1 MRLITVD
8 RFVGSNWYRR
18 PRKRPLVGPTGSPF
32 LDVLVMQTR
41 ACRWFRKNKTVNSI
55 KQVIFRD
62 EAIISMS
69 VAGEVTDA
77 SIMEVGR
84 SRPQFQYS
92 REDLML
98 IKNLPLSKR
107 RPTFLD
113 IAYNNSRGVWDPER
127 WHCDRKRSD
136 TPPKEERT
144 GRGDQISENHNKR
157 RNNGDPRD
165 RIRKEQDGIVLSP
178 QRRSF
183 NSGCF
188 VNVNQPPSRRPESPI
203 GKTEV
208 SHREPVRRIGS
219 GRILTRDIWDFRTE
233 NEKIE
238 SERTDYGFRSG
249 TTAGGSLRDRDN
261 RDSRDGKERDRD
273 RDMRERERDRDRDG
287 LRERDDRF
295 ERRSFGRDYGDR
307 GERERDRGD
316 RGGGERNDRSNHQVD
331 RDKDRGREKRFS
343 NDRRRTYSDTRDS
356 DEPEWFSSGPTSQHD
371 TIELRGFEDIPEE
384 KAINSSN
391 AKSKKQTPAQKKR
404 GKRNTTEKDDKPSE
418 NSAGPKGRSTPTV
431 MDQPVNAAIVPHSP
445 ISEQAEQSITQK
457 KEKNVNENTATEP
470 TSESRENSSANQN
483 QEDSHPDFNL
493 DEFLKSD
500 TFPGVSGLLTNG
512 VGSNSGTGSRFSQ
525 WFKRESPVQT
535 DSRRASIQDE
545 LLNNLLNDITEPNI
559 QIPSVTESNT
569 YFAPISPA
577 NTTNN
582 ANTTTNGVKLLEMLH
597 RGNKPNQNGQ
607 GDASNAAIPMMKN
620 CSIKDLE
627 VGGKVVHSLEELEA
641 RMRGGAPPPATST
654 DAPRVNKTEE
664 DLSAFKKLLAQ
675 VTGGQAVPAANGPIT
690 QKQPVTL
697 MQLLNSTQLK
707 TQPSSMPHQ
716 QPPVEPIHPT
726 TFNHVGPLGPTQHP
740 HQAQMQHENLMKVL
754 QIQQQQQQ
762 QQKQQQQQQRHS
774 DMLSMMMGNQRMLG
788 VSPVPTEMQMMIN
801 NVPSSQELLQRPE
814 AQAII
819 QGLQQGEITRQ
830 HLMQQLQNPAMQH
843 RHREVLVNILKI
855 YGGTTPRTISPH
867 PHPAAPI
874 PQDHILQQMLYQQ
887 QQQRI
892 PSPMN
897 NAYCPPPIIPSPN
910 LTASPSTLAVQ
921 HPVIPHR
928 VPSPREIVMHTQS
941 IMQSAL
947 IKKKLEEQRE
957 NFRKRQDQQQ
967 QQQQVQQQRTS
978 SPVNSPAKQTASPL
992 AFTPT
997 SVLRKMTAD
1006 KEPDG
1011 SSNEPPKL
1019 STQTQASQMQQQM
1032 QSTAVQLLSQGALS
1046 RHTPLRSQPVQST
1059 WSNPSLKQHPG
1070 RPIVKGGNNT
1080 NASGNQFQYNAGN
1093 PTEFQQQQHRTVPNV
1108 YGNPARSKHT
1118 MATPLPHH
1126 NVPQYNVTQNSIMNQ
1141 RSNPMNAQI
1150 NVKVQQVPTH
1160 LANMQQQQPPPPPPP
1175 HGTVNMQQQPP
1186 QRAVNTPMQLVMSQ
1200 NYNSNRTDG
1209 RAMRSQQLNMAVGR
1223 QPSPG
1228 LGFVGSNGGDLSPTS
1243 NQLARWFSPELLAQA
1258 RAGKLPELAQTNVLS
1273 LEELER
1279 LQHAS
1284 TIVHN

>member
-1 MRLITVD
+1 MRLIAVN

-32 LDVLVMQTR
+32 LDILVMQTR
-41 ACRWFRKNKTVNSI
+41 ACRWFRKNKSVNPL
-55 KQVIFRD
+55 KQVTFRD

-69 VAGEVTDA
+69 VAGEVTDT

-92 REDLML
+92 REELML
-98 IKNLPLSKR
+98 IKNLRLSKR
-107 RPTFLD
+107 RPAFLD
-113 IAYNNSRGVWDPER
+113 NAYNNSRGVWDPER
-127 WHCDRKRSD
+127 WHSDRKRSD

-144 GRGDQISENHNKR
+144 GRSDQITENHSKR
-157 RNNGDPRD
+157 RSNGDPRD

-188 VNVNQPPSRRPESPI
+188 VNVNQPPNRRPESPI

-219 GRILTRDIWDFRTE
+219 GRILTRDIWDFRSE

-238 SERTDYGFRSG
+238 SERADYGFRSG
-249 TTAGGSLRDRDN
+249 TAASGPLRDRDN
-261 RDSRDGKERDRD
+261 RDNRDGKERDRE
-273 RDMRERERDRDRDG
+273 RDIRERERDRDS
-287 LRERDDRF
+287 LRERDERF

-307 GERERDRGD
+307 GERDRDRGD
-316 RGGGERNDRSNHQVD
+316 RGSERNNHQTD
-331 RDKDRGREKRFS
+331 RDKDRGREKRFN
-343 NDRRRTYSDTRDS
+343 NDRRRTYSDNRDS
-356 DEPEWFSSGPTSQHD
+356 MDEPEWFSSGPTSQHD

-384 KAINSSN
+384 KAVSSSGNSKN
-391 AKSKKQTPAQKKR
+391 KKQTPAQKKR
-404 GKRNTTEKDDKPSE
+404 NKKNAAEKDDKPNE

-431 MDQPVNAAIVPHSP
+431 MDQPLNAIPAPHSP
-445 ISEQAEQSITQK
+445 ISEQTEQSSIK
-457 KEKNVNENTATEP
+457 SKENDISESTVTEP
-470 TSESRENSSANQN
+470 TTSESAENSSANQN

-500 TFPGVSGLLTNG
+500 TFSGVSGLLTNG

-525 WFKRESPVQT
+525 WFKRESPIQQA
-535 DSRRASIQDE
+535 DSRRTSIQDE

-582 ANTTTNGVKLLEMLH
+582 TNSATNGVKLLEMLH
-597 RGNKPNQNGQ
+597 RGNKPSQNGQ
-607 GDASNAAIPMMKN
+607 GDASNTAIPMKN

-627 VGGKVVHSLEELEA
+627 IGGKVVHSLEELEA

-654 DAPRVNKTEE
+654 DTPHVNKTEE

-675 VTGGQAVPAANGPIT
+675 MNGGQAVPAANGPIT

-697 MQLLNSTQLK
+697 MQLLNSQLK
-707 TQPSSMPHQ
+707 TQQQPSIPHQ
-716 QPPVEPIHPT
+716 QPPTEPIHTT
-726 TFNHVGPLGPTQHP
+726 TFNHVGPLGPAQHP

-762 QQKQQQQQQRHS
+762 QQQQKQRHS

-788 VSPVPTEMQMMIN
+788 VSPVPAEMQMMIN
-801 NVPSSQELLQRPE
+801 NIPSSQELLQRPE

-830 HLMQQLQNPAMQH
+830 HLIQQLQNPAMQH
-843 RHREVLVNILKI
+843 RHREVLVNILKM

-867 PHPAAPI
+867 PHPAP
-874 PQDHILQQMLYQQ
+874 PTHQDHMLQQMLYQQ

-897 NAYCPPPIIPSPN
+897 N
-910 LTASPSTLAVQ
+910 
-921 HPVIPHR
+921 VIPHR

-941 IMQSAL
+941 IMQNAL

-967 QQQQVQQQRTS
+967 QQQQVQQQQQLRAS
-978 SPVNSPAKQTASPL
+978 SPVINSPAKQTASPL

-1011 SSNEPPKL
+1011 SSNDPSKL
-1019 STQTQASQMQQQM
+1019 STQTQASQMQQM
-1032 QSTAVQLLSQGALS
+1032 QSAVQLLTQGALS
-1046 RHTPLRSQPVQST
+1046 RHTALRPQSVPST
-1059 WSNPSLKQHPG
+1059 WSNTSLKQHPG
-1070 RPIVKGGNNT
+1070 RPIVKGGNSGNT
-1080 NASGNQFQYNAGN
+1080 SSSNQFQYNTAN
-1093 PTEFQQQQHRTVPNV
+1093 VEFQQHQHRTVANV

-1118 MATPLPHH
+1118 MATSLPHH
-1126 NVPQYNVTQNSIMNQ
+1126 NVPQYNPVVQNSIMNP
-1141 RSNPMNAQI
+1141 RSNPI
-1150 NVKVQQVPTH
+1150 NTQMKAQQVPAH
-1160 LANMQQQQPPPPPPP
+1160 LANMQQSPHGTASMQQQQQQQQPPPPP
-1175 HGTVNMQQQPP
+1175 
-1186 QRAVNTPMQLVMSQ
+1186 QRTVNTPMQLVMNQ
-1200 NYNSNRTDG
+1200 NYSSNRTDG
-1209 RAMRSQQLNMAVGR
+1209 RAMRSQQLNMTVGR

-1258 RAGKLPELAQTNVLS
+1258 RAGKLPELGQTNVLS

>member
-1 MRLITVD
+1 MRLIAVD
-8 RFVGSNWYRR
+8 RFIGSNWYRR

-32 LDVLVMQTR
+32 LDILVMQTR
-41 ACRWFRKNKTVNSI
+41 ACRWFRKNKSVNPL
-55 KQVIFRD
+55 KRVTFRD

-92 REDLML
+92 REELML
-98 IKNLPLSKR
+98 IKNLRLSRR
-107 RPTFLD
+107 RPPFLD

-127 WHCDRKRSD
+127 WHSDRKRSD

-144 GRGDQISENHNKR
+144 GRGDQITENHSKR
-157 RNNGDPRD
+157 RSNGDPRD

-203 GKTEV
+203 GKAEV

-219 GRILTRDIWDFRTE
+219 GRILTRDIWDFRAE

-238 SERTDYGFRSG
+238 PERADYGFRSG
-249 TTAGGSLRDRDN
+249 TAAGGSLRDRDN
-261 RDSRDGKERDRD
+261 RDNRDGKERDRD
-273 RDMRERERDRDRDG
+273 RDMRERERDGRDG
-287 LRERDDRF
+287 LRERDERF

-316 RGGGERNDRSNHQVD
+316 RGGVERNERNNHQTD
-331 RDKDRGREKRFS
+331 RDKDRGREKRFG
-343 NDRRRTYSDTRDS
+343 NDRRRTYSDTRDT

-384 KAINSSN
+384 KAVSSSNSN
-391 AKSKKQTPAQKKR
+391 AKSKKQNPAQKKR
-404 GKRNTTEKDDKPSE
+404 GKKNAVEKDDKSSE

-431 MDQPVNAAIVPHSP
+431 MDQPMNAVPAPHSP
-445 ISEQAEQSITQK
+445 ISEQTEQSIIQN
-457 KEKNVNENTATEP
+457 KEKNDANESTEP
-470 TSESRENSSANQN
+470 TTTSESGENSGANQN

-525 WFKRESPVQT
+525 WFKRESPVQQV

-559 QIPSVTESNT
+559 QIPSVTESNA

-607 GDASNAAIPMMKN
+607 GDASNTAIPMMKN

-697 MQLLNSTQLK
+697 MQLLTSQLK
-707 TQPSSMPHQ
+707 TQPSPMPHQ
-716 QPPVEPIHPT
+716 QPPAEPIHTT

-762 QQKQQQQQQRHS
+762 QQQQQHKQRHS

-788 VSPVPTEMQMMIN
+788 VSPVPAEMQMMIN
-801 NVPSSQELLQRPE
+801 NIPSSQELLQRPE

-830 HLMQQLQNPAMQH
+830 HLIQQLQNPAMQH
-843 RHREVLVNILKI
+843 RHREVLVNILKM

-867 PHPAAPI
+867 PHPAAPT

-897 NAYCPPPIIPSPN
+897 NAYCPPPLISPN
-910 LTASPSTLAVQ
+910 LAASPSTLTVQ
-921 HPVIPHR
+921 HPVMPHR

-967 QQQQVQQQRTS
+967 QQQQQQVQQQRAS

-1011 SSNEPPKL
+1011 SSNEPPKM
-1019 STQTQASQMQQQM
+1019 STQSQASQMQQM
-1032 QSTAVQLLSQGALS
+1032 QSAVQLLAQGALS
-1046 RHTPLRSQPVQST
+1046 RHSALRSQPAQST

-1070 RPIVKGGNNT
+1070 RPIVKGGNNSNT
-1080 NASGNQFQYNAGN
+1080 NSNQFQYNAGN
-1093 PTEFQQQQHRTVPNV
+1093 AEFQQQHRTAAPNI

-1118 MATPLPHH
+1118 MATSLPHV
-1126 NVPQYNVTQNSIMNQ
+1126 NVPPYSVAQNSIMNQ
-1141 RSNPMNAQI
+1141 RSNPMNTQM
-1150 NVKVQQVPTH
+1150 KTQQVPTH
-1160 LANMQQQQPPPPPPP
+1160 LANMQQPP
-1175 HGTVNMQQQPP
+1175 HGTVNMQPPQQPPP
-1186 QRAVNTPMQLVMSQ
+1186 QRAVNTPMQLLMSQ
-1200 NYNSNRTDG
+1200 NYNSNRADG

-1223 QPSPG
+1223 QSSPG

-1279 LQHAS
+1279 NQHAS

>member
-1 MRLITVD
+1 MRLIAVN

-32 LDVLVMQTR
+32 LDILVMQTR
-41 ACRWFRKNKTVNSI
+41 ACRWFRKNKSVNPL
-55 KQVIFRD
+55 KQVTFRD

-69 VAGEVTDA
+69 VAGEVTDT

-92 REDLML
+92 REELML
-98 IKNLPLSKR
+98 IKNLRLSKR
-107 RPTFLD
+107 RPAFLD
-113 IAYNNSRGVWDPER
+113 NAYNNSRGVWDPER
-127 WHCDRKRSD
+127 WHSDRKRSD

-144 GRGDQISENHNKR
+144 GRSDQITENHSKR
-157 RNNGDPRD
+157 RSNGDPRD

-188 VNVNQPPSRRPESPI
+188 VNVNQPPNRRPESPI

-219 GRILTRDIWDFRTE
+219 GRILTRDIWDFRSE

-238 SERTDYGFRSG
+238 SERADYGFRSG
-249 TTAGGSLRDRDN
+249 TAASGPLRDRDN
-261 RDSRDGKERDRD
+261 RDNRDGKERDRE
-273 RDMRERERDRDRDG
+273 RDIRERERDRDS
-287 LRERDDRF
+287 LRERDERF

-307 GERERDRGD
+307 GERDRDRGD
-316 RGGGERNDRSNHQVD
+316 RGSERNNHQTD
-331 RDKDRGREKRFS
+331 RDKDRGREKRFN
-343 NDRRRTYSDTRDS
+343 NDRRRTYSDNRDS
-356 DEPEWFSSGPTSQHD
+356 MDEPEWFSSGPTSQHD

-384 KAINSSN
+384 KAVSSSGNSKN
-391 AKSKKQTPAQKKR
+391 KKQTPAQKKR
-404 GKRNTTEKDDKPSE
+404 NKKNAAEKDDKPNE

-431 MDQPVNAAIVPHSP
+431 MDQPLNAIPAPHSP
-445 ISEQAEQSITQK
+445 ISEQTEQSSIK
-457 KEKNVNENTATEP
+457 SKENDISESTVTEP
-470 TSESRENSSANQN
+470 TTSESAENSSANQN

-500 TFPGVSGLLTNG
+500 TFSGVSGLLTNG

-525 WFKRESPVQT
+525 WFKRESPIQQA
-535 DSRRASIQDE
+535 DSRRTSIQDE

-582 ANTTTNGVKLLEMLH
+582 TNSATNGVKLLEMLH
-597 RGNKPNQNGQ
+597 RGNKPSQNGQ
-607 GDASNAAIPMMKN
+607 GDASNTAIPMKN

-627 VGGKVVHSLEELEA
+627 IGGKVVHSLEELEA

-654 DAPRVNKTEE
+654 DTPHVNKTEE

-675 VTGGQAVPAANGPIT
+675 MNGGQAVPAANGPIT

-697 MQLLNSTQLK
+697 MQLLNSQLK
-707 TQPSSMPHQ
+707 TQQQPSIPHQ
-716 QPPVEPIHPT
+716 QPPTEPIHTT
-726 TFNHVGPLGPTQHP
+726 TFNHVGPLGPAQHP

-762 QQKQQQQQQRHS
+762 QQQKQRHS

-788 VSPVPTEMQMMIN
+788 VSPVPAEMQMMIN
-801 NVPSSQELLQRPE
+801 NIPSSQELLQRPE

-830 HLMQQLQNPAMQH
+830 HLIQQLQNPAMQH
-843 RHREVLVNILKI
+843 RHREVLVNILKM

-867 PHPAAPI
+867 PHPAP
-874 PQDHILQQMLYQQ
+874 PTHQDHMLQQMLYQQ

-897 NAYCPPPIIPSPN
+897 N
-910 LTASPSTLAVQ
+910 
-921 HPVIPHR
+921 VIPHR

-941 IMQSAL
+941 IMQNAL

-967 QQQQVQQQRTS
+967 QQQQVQQQQQLRAS
-978 SPVNSPAKQTASPL
+978 SPVINSPAKQTASPL

-1011 SSNEPPKL
+1011 SSNDPSKL
-1019 STQTQASQMQQQM
+1019 STQTQASQMQQM
-1032 QSTAVQLLSQGALS
+1032 QSAVQLLTQGALS
-1046 RHTPLRSQPVQST
+1046 RHTALRPQSVPST
-1059 WSNPSLKQHPG
+1059 WSNTSLKQHPG
-1070 RPIVKGGNNT
+1070 RPIVKGGNSGNT
-1080 NASGNQFQYNAGN
+1080 SSSNQFQYNTAN
-1093 PTEFQQQQHRTVPNV
+1093 VEFQQHQHRTVANV

-1118 MATPLPHH
+1118 MATSLPHH
-1126 NVPQYNVTQNSIMNQ
+1126 NVPQYNPVVQNSIMNP
-1141 RSNPMNAQI
+1141 RSNPI
-1150 NVKVQQVPTH
+1150 NTQMKAQQVPAH
-1160 LANMQQQQPPPPPPP
+1160 LANMQQSPHGTASMQQQQQQQQPPPPP
-1175 HGTVNMQQQPP
+1175 
-1186 QRAVNTPMQLVMSQ
+1186 QRTVNTPMQLVMNQ
-1200 NYNSNRTDG
+1200 NYSSNRTDG
-1209 RAMRSQQLNMAVGR
+1209 RAMRSQQLNMTVGR

-1258 RAGKLPELAQTNVLS
+1258 RAGKLPELGQTNVLS

>member
-1 MRLITVD
+1 MSVESVTSD
-8 RFVGSNWYRR
+8 KQ
-18 PRKRPLVGPTGSPF
+18 PPTTTTPTTTTAMTTTTTAAAAVTSSSSATATAKKEEG
-32 LDVLVMQTR
+32 
-41 ACRWFRKNKTVNSI
+41 
-55 KQVIFRD
+55 D

-92 REDLML
+92 RDELMV
-98 IKNLPLSKR
+98 IKDMRLSKR
-107 RPTFLD
+107 RPAVLD
-113 IAYNNSRGVWDPER
+113 NAYNNSRGVWDPER
-127 WHCDRKRSD
+127 WHSDRKRSD

-144 GRGDQISENHNKR
+144 GRSDQITENHSKR
-157 RNNGDPRD
+157 RSNGDPRD

-183 NSGCF
+183 NSGCY
-188 VNVNQPPSRRPESPI
+188 VNVNQPPNRRPESPI

-219 GRILTRDIWDFRTE
+219 GRILARDIWDFRSE

-238 SERTDYGFRSG
+238 SERADYGFRSG
-249 TTAGGSLRDRDN
+249 TAAGGPLRDRDN
-261 RDSRDGKERDRD
+261 RDNRDGKERDRE
-273 RDMRERERDRDRDG
+273 RDMRERERDRDS
-287 LRERDDRF
+287 LRERDERF

-316 RGGGERNDRSNHQVD
+316 RGGSERNNERNSHQTD

-343 NDRRRTYSDTRDS
+343 NDRRRTYSDNRDS
-356 DEPEWFSSGPTSQHD
+356 MDEPEWFSSGPTSQHD

-384 KAINSSN
+384 KAVSNSGSSKN
-391 AKSKKQTPAQKKR
+391 KKQTPAQKKR
-404 GKRNTTEKDDKPSE
+404 NKKNAVEKDDKPNE

-431 MDQPVNAAIVPHSP
+431 MDQPLNAVPAPHSP
-445 ISEQAEQSITQK
+445 ISEQTEQSSSIQS
-457 KEKNVNENTATEP
+457 KENDISESTVTDPT
-470 TSESRENSSANQN
+470 TSESTENSSANQN

-493 DEFLKSD
+493 DDFLKAE

-512 VGSNSGTGSRFSQ
+512 VGTNSGTGSRFSQ
-525 WFKRESPVQT
+525 WFKRESPIQQA

-545 LLNNLLNDITEPNI
+545 LLNNLLNDINEPNI
-559 QIPSVTESNT
+559 QIPSVTESNA

-582 ANTTTNGVKLLEMLH
+582 ANSATNGVKLLEMLH
-597 RGNKPNQNGQ
+597 RGNKPSQNGQ
-607 GDASNAAIPMMKN
+607 GDASNTAISMKN

-627 VGGKVVHSLEELEA
+627 IGGKVHSLEELEA

-654 DAPRVNKTEE
+654 DTPHVNKTEE

-675 VTGGQAVPAANGPIT
+675 MNGGQAVPAANGPIT

-697 MQLLNSTQLK
+697 MQLLNSQLK
-707 TQPSSMPHQ
+707 TQQQPSIPHQ
-716 QPPVEPIHPT
+716 QPSTEPIHTT
-726 TFNHVGPLGPTQHP
+726 TFNHVGPLGPAQHP

-762 QQKQQQQQQRHS
+762 QQQQQKQRHS

-788 VSPVPTEMQMMIN
+788 VSPVPAEMQMMIN
-801 NVPSSQELLQRPE
+801 NIPSSQELLQRPE

-843 RHREVLVNILKI
+843 RHREMLVNILKM

-867 PHPAAPI
+867 PHPAP
-874 PQDHILQQMLYQQ
+874 PTHQDHMLQQMLYQQ

-892 PSPMN
+892 PSPMS
-897 NAYCPPPIIPSPN
+897 NAYCPPPIISSN
-910 LTASPSTLAVQ
+910 LPASPSTLTVQ

-967 QQQQVQQQRTS
+967 QQQQVQQQQQLRAS
-978 SPVNSPAKQTASPL
+978 SPVINSPAKQTASPL

-1011 SSNEPPKL
+1011 NGSDPSKL
-1019 STQTQASQMQQQM
+1019 STQTQASQMQQM
-1032 QSTAVQLLSQGALS
+1032 QSAVQLLTQGALS
-1046 RHTPLRSQPVQST
+1046 RHTALRPQSVPST
-1059 WSNPSLKQHPG
+1059 WSNSSQLKQHPG
-1070 RPIVKGGNNT
+1070 RPIVKGGNNGNT
-1080 NASGNQFQYNAGN
+1080 SSNQFQYNTAN
-1093 PTEFQQQQHRTVPNV
+1093 VEFQQHQHRTVANV

-1118 MATPLPHH
+1118 MTTSLPHH
-1126 NVPQYNVTQNSIMNQ
+1126 NVPQYNPVVQNSIINP
-1141 RSNPMNAQI
+1141 RSNPI
-1150 NVKVQQVPTH
+1150 NTQMKAQQVPAH
-1160 LANMQQQQPPPPPPP
+1160 LASMQQSPHGTASIQQQQPP
-1175 HGTVNMQQQPP
+1175 QQ
-1186 QRAVNTPMQLVMSQ
+1186 RTVNTPMQLVMNQ

-1209 RAMRSQQLNMAVGR
+1209 RAMRSQQLNMTVGR

-1258 RAGKLPELAQTNVLS
+1258 RAGKLPELGQTNVLS

>member
-1 MRLITVD
+1 MSVESVTSDKQQPPPPLPPTVTIT
-8 RFVGSNWYRR
+8 
-18 PRKRPLVGPTGSPF
+18 PTITTTTATTASTATTPPITTTTTTTTAVTAAATAATKKEEG
-32 LDVLVMQTR
+32 
-41 ACRWFRKNKTVNSI
+41 
-55 KQVIFRD
+55 D

-77 SIMEVGR
+77 SIVEVGR

-98 IKNLPLSKR
+98 IKNLRLSRR

-127 WHCDRKRSD
+127 WHSDRKRSD

-144 GRGDQISENHNKR
+144 GRGDQITENHSKR

-188 VNVNQPPSRRPESPI
+188 VNVNQPPNRRPESPI
-203 GKTEV
+203 GKPEV

-219 GRILTRDIWDFRTE
+219 GRILTRDIWDFRAE
-233 NEKIE
+233 NEKID
-238 SERTDYGFRSG
+238 SDRADYGFRSS
-249 TTAGGSLRDRDN
+249 TAAGGSLRDRDN
-261 RDSRDGKERDRD
+261 RDNRDGKERDRD
-273 RDMRERERDRDRDG
+273 RDMRERERDRDN
-287 LRERDDRF
+287 LRERDERF

-316 RGGGERNDRSNHQVD
+316 RGVERNERNNHQME

-343 NDRRRTYSDTRDS
+343 NDRRRTYSDNRDS

-384 KAINSSN
+384 KVVSSGN
-391 AKSKKQTPAQKKR
+391 TKSKKQTAAQKKR
-404 GKRNTTEKDDKPSE
+404 GKRNATEKEDKSNE
-418 NSAGPKGRSTPTV
+418 NSAGPKGRSTPNV
-431 MDQPVNAAIVPHSP
+431 MDQPINAVPAPHSP
-445 ISEQAEQSITQK
+445 ITEQTEQSIIQN
-457 KEKNVNENTATEP
+457 KENDVSESTEP
-470 TSESRENSSANQN
+470 TSESGENSGANQN
-483 QEDSHPDFNL
+483 QEGSHPDFNL

-525 WFKRESPVQT
+525 WFKRESPVQQV
-535 DSRRASIQDE
+535 DSRRTSIQDE

-607 GDASNAAIPMMKN
+607 GDASNTIPMMKN

-654 DAPRVNKTEE
+654 DALRVNKTE

-690 QKQPVTL
+690 HKQPVTL
-697 MQLLNSTQLK
+697 MQLLNSQLK
-707 TQPSSMPHQ
+707 TQQSSMPHQ
-716 QPPVEPIHPT
+716 QPPAESIHTT

-740 HQAQMQHENLMKVL
+740 HQVQMQHENLMKVL
-754 QIQQQQQQ
+754 QIQQQQQQQQQQHHQQQQQQ

-788 VSPVPTEMQMMIN
+788 VSPVPAEMQMMIN

-830 HLMQQLQNPAMQH
+830 HLIQQLNNPAMQH
-843 RHREVLVNILKI
+843 RHREVLANILKM

-867 PHPAAPI
+867 PHSAAPI
-874 PQDHILQQMLYQQ
+874 PQEHILQQMLYQQ

-897 NAYCPPPIIPSPN
+897 NAYCPPPIISPN
-910 LTASPSTLAVQ
+910 LTTNPSTLTVQ
-921 HPVIPHR
+921 HPAVIPHR

-957 NFRKRQDQQQ
+957 NFRKRQDQQQQQ

-1019 STQTQASQMQQQM
+1019 STQTQASQMQQM
-1032 QSTAVQLLSQGALS
+1032 QSAAVQLLAQGALS
-1046 RHTPLRSQPVQST
+1046 RHTALRSQPIQST

-1070 RPIVKGGNNT
+1070 RPIVKGNNSNT
-1080 NASGNQFQYNAGN
+1080 NSNQFQYNTGN
-1093 PTEFQQQQHRTVPNV
+1093 AEFQQQHRTVPNV

-1118 MATPLPHH
+1118 MATSLPHH
-1126 NVPQYNVTQNSIMNQ
+1126 NAPQYNIAQNSIMNQ
-1141 RSNPMNAQI
+1141 RSNPMNTQM
-1150 NVKVQQVPTH
+1150 KTQQVPTH
-1160 LANMQQQQPPPPPPP
+1160 LANMQQPPP
-1175 HGTVNMQQQPP
+1175 HGTVNMQQPS
-1186 QRAVNTPMQLVMSQ
+1186 QRTINTPMQLVMSQ

-1209 RAMRSQQLNMAVGR
+1209 QTMRSQQLNMAVGR

>member
-1 MRLITVD
+1 MSVESVTSDKQQPPPPPTATTTTTTTTTTATTASTTTTTTTTVTAAATAATKKEQ
-8 RFVGSNWYRR
+8 G
-18 PRKRPLVGPTGSPF
+18 
-32 LDVLVMQTR
+32 
-41 ACRWFRKNKTVNSI
+41 
-55 KQVIFRD
+55 D

-77 SIMEVGR
+77 SIVEVGR

-98 IKNLPLSKR
+98 IKNLRLSRR

-127 WHCDRKRSD
+127 WHSDRKRSD

-144 GRGDQISENHNKR
+144 GRGDQITENHSKR

-188 VNVNQPPSRRPESPI
+188 VNVNQPPNRRPESPI
-203 GKTEV
+203 GKAEV

-219 GRILTRDIWDFRTE
+219 GRILTRDIWDFRAE
-233 NEKIE
+233 NEKID
-238 SERTDYGFRSG
+238 SERADYGFRSG
-249 TTAGGSLRDRDN
+249 TAAGGSLRDRDN
-261 RDSRDGKERDRD
+261 RDNRDGKERDRD
-273 RDMRERERDRDRDG
+273 RDMRERERDRDN
-287 LRERDDRF
+287 LRERDERF

-307 GERERDRGD
+307 SERERDRGD
-316 RGGGERNDRSNHQVD
+316 RGVDRNERNNHQME
-331 RDKDRGREKRFS
+331 RDKDRGREKRYS
-343 NDRRRTYSDTRDS
+343 NDRRRTYSDNRDL

-384 KAINSSN
+384 KVVSSSN
-391 AKSKKQTPAQKKR
+391 TKSKKQTAAQKKR
-404 GKRNTTEKDDKPSE
+404 GKRNATEKEDKSNE
-418 NSAGPKGRSTPTV
+418 NSVGPKGRSTPTV
-431 MDQPVNAAIVPHSP
+431 MDQPINAVPAPHSP
-445 ISEQAEQSITQK
+445 ISKQTEQSITQN
-457 KEKNVNENTATEP
+457 KENDISESTEP
-470 TSESRENSSANQN
+470 TSESGENSAANQN

-525 WFKRESPVQT
+525 WFKRESPVQQA

-559 QIPSVTESNT
+559 QIPLVTESNT

-607 GDASNAAIPMMKN
+607 GDASNTAIPMMKN

-654 DAPRVNKTEE
+654 DTPRVNKTE

-697 MQLLNSTQLK
+697 MQLLNSQLK
-707 TQPSSMPHQ
+707 TQQSSMPHQ
-716 QPPVEPIHPT
+716 QPPAEPIHTT

-740 HQAQMQHENLMKVL
+740 HQVQMQHENLMKVL

-762 QQKQQQQQQRHS
+762 QQQ
-774 DMLSMMMGNQRMLG
+774 
-788 VSPVPTEMQMMIN
+788 I
-801 NVPSSQELLQRPE
+801 
-814 AQAII
+814 
-819 QGLQQGEITRQ
+819 
-830 HLMQQLQNPAMQH
+830 
-843 RHREVLVNILKI
+843 
-855 YGGTTPRTISPH
+855 
-867 PHPAAPI
+867 
-874 PQDHILQQMLYQQ
+874 
-887 QQQRI
+887 
-892 PSPMN
+892 
-897 NAYCPPPIIPSPN
+897 
-910 LTASPSTLAVQ
+910 
-921 HPVIPHR
+921 
-928 VPSPREIVMHTQS
+928 
-941 IMQSAL
+941 
-947 IKKKLEEQRE
+947 
-957 NFRKRQDQQQ
+957 
-967 QQQQVQQQRTS
+967 QQQRTS

-1019 STQTQASQMQQQM
+1019 STQTQASQMQQM
-1032 QSTAVQLLSQGALS
+1032 QSAAAQLLAQGALS
-1046 RHTPLRSQPVQST
+1046 RHTALRSQPVQST

-1070 RPIVKGGNNT
+1070 RPIVKGNNSNT
-1080 NASGNQFQYNAGN
+1080 SSNQFQYNTGSA
-1093 PTEFQQQQHRTVPNV
+1093 EFQQQHRTVPNV

-1118 MATPLPHH
+1118 MATSLPHH
-1126 NVPQYNVTQNSIMNQ
+1126 NVPQYNIAQNSIMNQ
-1141 RSNPMNAQI
+1141 RSTPMNTQM
-1150 NVKVQQVPTH
+1150 KTQQVPTH
-1160 LANMQQQQPPPPPPP
+1160 LANMQQPPPP

-1186 QRAVNTPMQLVMSQ
+1186 QRGVNTSMQLVMSQ

-1209 RAMRSQQLNMAVGR
+1209 QTMRSQQLNMAVGR

>member
-1 MRLITVD
+1 MRLIAVN

-32 LDVLVMQTR
+32 LDILVMQTR
-41 ACRWFRKNKTVNSI
+41 ACHWFRKNKSVNPL
-55 KQVIFRD
+55 KRVTFRD

-69 VAGEVTDA
+69 VAGEVTDT

-92 REDLML
+92 REELML
-98 IKNLPLSKR
+98 IKNLRLSKR
-107 RPTFLD
+107 RPAFLD
-113 IAYNNSRGVWDPER
+113 NAYNNSRGVWDPER
-127 WHCDRKRSD
+127 WHSDRKRSD

-144 GRGDQISENHNKR
+144 GRSDQITENHSKR
-157 RNNGDPRD
+157 RSNGDPRD

-188 VNVNQPPSRRPESPI
+188 VNVNQPPNRRPESPI

-219 GRILTRDIWDFRTE
+219 GRILARDIWDFRSE

-238 SERTDYGFRSG
+238 SERADYGFRSG
-249 TTAGGSLRDRDN
+249 TAASGPLRDRDN
-261 RDSRDGKERDRD
+261 RDKRDGNERDRD
-273 RDMRERERDRDRDG
+273 RDIRERDRDRDN
-287 LRERDDRF
+287 LRERDERF

-316 RGGGERNDRSNHQVD
+316 RGGSERNNHQTD
-331 RDKDRGREKRFS
+331 RDKDRGREKRYN
-343 NDRRRTYSDTRDS
+343 NDRRRTYSDNRDS
-356 DEPEWFSSGPTSQHD
+356 MDEPEWFSSGPTSQHD

-384 KAINSSN
+384 KAVSSSGNSKN
-391 AKSKKQTPAQKKR
+391 KKQTPAQKKR
-404 GKRNTTEKDDKPSE
+404 NKKNAMEKDDKSSE

-431 MDQPVNAAIVPHSP
+431 MDQPLNVVPAPHSP
-445 ISEQAEQSITQK
+445 ISEQTEQSSITQS
-457 KEKNVNENTATEP
+457 KENDISESTVTEP
-470 TSESRENSSANQN
+470 TTSESAENSNANQN

-500 TFPGVSGLLTNG
+500 TFAGVSGLLTNG
-512 VGSNSGTGSRFSQ
+512 VGSSSGTGSRFSQ
-525 WFKRESPVQT
+525 WFKRESPIQQA

-582 ANTTTNGVKLLEMLH
+582 TNSATNGVKLLEMLH
-597 RGNKPNQNGQ
+597 RGNKPSQNGQ
-607 GDASNAAIPMMKN
+607 GDASNTTIPMLKN

-627 VGGKVVHSLEELEA
+627 IGGKVVHSLEELEA
-641 RMRGGAPPPATST
+641 RMRGGAPPPVTST
-654 DAPRVNKTEE
+654 DTPHVNKTEE

-675 VTGGQAVPAANGPIT
+675 MNGGQAVPAANGPIT
-690 QKQPVTL
+690 QKRPVTL
-697 MQLLNSTQLK
+697 MQLLNSQLK
-707 TQPSSMPHQ
+707 TQQQPSIPHQ
-716 QPPVEPIHPT
+716 QPPTEPIHAT

-762 QQKQQQQQQRHS
+762 QKQRHS

-788 VSPVPTEMQMMIN
+788 VSPVPSEMQMMIN
-801 NVPSSQELLQRPE
+801 NIPSSQELLQRPE

-830 HLMQQLQNPAMQH
+830 HLIQQLQNPAMQH
-843 RHREVLVNILKI
+843 RHREVLVNILKM

-867 PHPAAPI
+867 PHPTPAT
-874 PQDHILQQMLYQQ
+874 PQDHMLQQMLFQQ

-897 NAYCPPPIIPSPN
+897 N
-910 LTASPSTLAVQ
+910 
-921 HPVIPHR
+921 VIPHR
-928 VPSPREIVMHTQS
+928 VPSPREIVMHTQT
-941 IMQSAL
+941 IMQNAL

-967 QQQQVQQQRTS
+967 QQQQQQQQVQQQQLRAS
-978 SPVNSPAKQTASPL
+978 SPVINSPAKQTASPL

-1011 SSNEPPKL
+1011 SSNDPSKL
-1019 STQTQASQMQQQM
+1019 STQTQASQMQQM
-1032 QSTAVQLLSQGALS
+1032 QSAVQLLTHGTLS
-1046 RHTPLRSQPVQST
+1046 RHTALRPQSVPST
-1059 WSNPSLKQHPG
+1059 WSNTSLKQHPG
-1070 RPIVKGGNNT
+1070 RPIVKGGNSGNT
-1080 NASGNQFQYNAGN
+1080 SSNQFQYNTGN
-1093 PTEFQQQQHRTVPNV
+1093 VEFQQHQHRTVANV

-1118 MATPLPHH
+1118 MATSLPHH
-1126 NVPQYNVTQNSIMNQ
+1126 NVPQYNPVVQNSIMNP
-1141 RSNPMNAQI
+1141 RTNPI
-1150 NVKVQQVPTH
+1150 NTQMKAQQVPAH
-1160 LANMQQQQPPPPPPP
+1160 LANMQQSPHGTANMQQQQPP
-1175 HGTVNMQQQPP
+1175 
-1186 QRAVNTPMQLVMSQ
+1186 QRTVNTPMQLVMNQ

-1209 RAMRSQQLNMAVGR
+1209 RAMRSQQLNMTVGR

-1258 RAGKLPELAQTNVLS
+1258 RAGKLPELVQTNVLS

-1284 TIVHN
+1284 TSLVHN

>member
-1 MRLITVD
+1 MSVESVTSD
-8 RFVGSNWYRR
+8 KQ
-18 PRKRPLVGPTGSPF
+18 PPPPTTATAATTAMTTTTTTTTTATTKKKKEEG
-32 LDVLVMQTR
+32 
-41 ACRWFRKNKTVNSI
+41 
-55 KQVIFRD
+55 D

-69 VAGEVTDA
+69 VAGEVTDT

-92 REDLML
+92 REELML
-98 IKNLPLSKR
+98 IKNLRLSKR
-107 RPTFLD
+107 RPAFLD
-113 IAYNNSRGVWDPER
+113 NAYNNSRGVWDPER
-127 WHCDRKRSD
+127 WHSDRKRSD

-144 GRGDQISENHNKR
+144 GRSDQITENHSKR
-157 RNNGDPRD
+157 RSNGDPRD

-188 VNVNQPPSRRPESPI
+188 VNVNQPPNRRPESPI

-219 GRILTRDIWDFRTE
+219 GRILTRDIWDFRSE

-238 SERTDYGFRSG
+238 SERADYGFRSG
-249 TTAGGSLRDRDN
+249 TAASGPLRDRDN
-261 RDSRDGKERDRD
+261 RDNRDGKERDRE
-273 RDMRERERDRDRDG
+273 RDIRERERDRDS
-287 LRERDDRF
+287 LRERDERF

-307 GERERDRGD
+307 GERDRDRGD
-316 RGGGERNDRSNHQVD
+316 RGSERNNHQTD
-331 RDKDRGREKRFS
+331 RDKDRGREKRFN
-343 NDRRRTYSDTRDS
+343 NDRRRTYSDNRDS
-356 DEPEWFSSGPTSQHD
+356 MDEPEWFSSGPTSQHD

-384 KAINSSN
+384 KAVSSSGNSKN
-391 AKSKKQTPAQKKR
+391 KKQTPAQKKR
-404 GKRNTTEKDDKPSE
+404 NKKNAAEKDDKPNE

-431 MDQPVNAAIVPHSP
+431 MDQPLNAIPAPHSP
-445 ISEQAEQSITQK
+445 ISEQTEQSSIK
-457 KEKNVNENTATEP
+457 SKENDISESTVTEP
-470 TSESRENSSANQN
+470 TTSESAENSSANQN

-500 TFPGVSGLLTNG
+500 TFSGVSGLLTNG

-525 WFKRESPVQT
+525 WFKRESPIQQA
-535 DSRRASIQDE
+535 DSRRTSIQDE

-582 ANTTTNGVKLLEMLH
+582 TNSATNGVKLLEMLH
-597 RGNKPNQNGQ
+597 RGNKPSQNGQ
-607 GDASNAAIPMMKN
+607 GDASNTAIPMKN

-627 VGGKVVHSLEELEA
+627 IGGKVVHSLEELEA

-654 DAPRVNKTEE
+654 DTPHVNKTEE

-675 VTGGQAVPAANGPIT
+675 MNGGQAVPAANGPIT

-697 MQLLNSTQLK
+697 MQLLNSQLK
-707 TQPSSMPHQ
+707 TQQQPSIPHQ
-716 QPPVEPIHPT
+716 QPPTEPIHTT
-726 TFNHVGPLGPTQHP
+726 TFNHVGPLGPAQHP

-762 QQKQQQQQQRHS
+762 QQQQKQRHS

-788 VSPVPTEMQMMIN
+788 VSPVPAEMQMMIN
-801 NVPSSQELLQRPE
+801 NIPSSQELLQRPE

-830 HLMQQLQNPAMQH
+830 HLIQQLQNPAMQH
-843 RHREVLVNILKI
+843 RHREVLVNILKM

-867 PHPAAPI
+867 PHPAP
-874 PQDHILQQMLYQQ
+874 PTHQDHMLQQMLYQQ

-897 NAYCPPPIIPSPN
+897 N
-910 LTASPSTLAVQ
+910 
-921 HPVIPHR
+921 VIPHR

-941 IMQSAL
+941 IMQNAL

-967 QQQQVQQQRTS
+967 QQQQVQQQQQLRAS
-978 SPVNSPAKQTASPL
+978 SPVINSPAKQTASPL

-1011 SSNEPPKL
+1011 SSNDPSKL
-1019 STQTQASQMQQQM
+1019 STQTQASQMQQM
-1032 QSTAVQLLSQGALS
+1032 QSAVQLLTQGALS
-1046 RHTPLRSQPVQST
+1046 RHTALRPQSVPST
-1059 WSNPSLKQHPG
+1059 WSNTSLKQHPG
-1070 RPIVKGGNNT
+1070 RPIVKGGNSGNT
-1080 NASGNQFQYNAGN
+1080 SSSNQFQYNTAN
-1093 PTEFQQQQHRTVPNV
+1093 VEFQQHQHRTVANV

-1118 MATPLPHH
+1118 MATSLPHH
-1126 NVPQYNVTQNSIMNQ
+1126 NVPQYNPVVQNSIMNP
-1141 RSNPMNAQI
+1141 RSNPI
-1150 NVKVQQVPTH
+1150 NTQMKAQQVPAH
-1160 LANMQQQQPPPPPPP
+1160 LANMQQSPHGTASMQQQQQQQQPPPPP
-1175 HGTVNMQQQPP
+1175 
-1186 QRAVNTPMQLVMSQ
+1186 QRTVNTPMQLVMNQ
-1200 NYNSNRTDG
+1200 NYSSNRTDG
-1209 RAMRSQQLNMAVGR
+1209 RAMRSQQLNMTVGR

-1258 RAGKLPELAQTNVLS
+1258 RAGKLPELGQTNVLS

>member
-1 MRLITVD
+1 MSVESVTSD
-8 RFVGSNWYRR
+8 KQ
-18 PRKRPLVGPTGSPF
+18 PPPPTTTAAAAATTAMTTTTATATTKKEEG
-32 LDVLVMQTR
+32 D
-41 ACRWFRKNKTVNSI
+41 
-55 KQVIFRD
+55 D
-62 EAIISMS
+62 AIISMS
-69 VAGEVTDA
+69 LAGEVTDA

-92 REDLML
+92 REELML
-98 IKNLPLSKR
+98 IKNLRLSKR
-107 RPTFLD
+107 RPAFLD
-113 IAYNNSRGVWDPER
+113 NAYNNSRGVWDPER
-127 WHCDRKRSD
+127 WHSDRKRSD

-144 GRGDQISENHNKR
+144 GRSDQITENHSKR
-157 RNNGDPRD
+157 RSNGDPRD

-188 VNVNQPPSRRPESPI
+188 VNVNQPSNRRPESPI

-219 GRILTRDIWDFRTE
+219 GRILARDIWDFRSE
-233 NEKIE
+233 NEKME
-238 SERTDYGFRSG
+238 SERADYGFRSG
-249 TTAGGSLRDRDN
+249 TTASGPLRDRDN
-261 RDSRDGKERDRD
+261 RDNRDGKERDRE
-273 RDMRERERDRDRDG
+273 RDIRERERDRDS
-287 LRERDDRF
+287 LRERDERF

-316 RGGGERNDRSNHQVD
+316 RGGSERNNERNNHQTD

-343 NDRRRTYSDTRDS
+343 NDRRRTYSDNRDS
-356 DEPEWFSSGPTSQHD
+356 TDEPEWFSSGPTSQHD

-384 KAINSSN
+384 KAVSNSGNS
-391 AKSKKQTPAQKKR
+391 KSKKQTPAQKKR
-404 GKRNTTEKDDKPSE
+404 NKKNATEKDDKSNE

-431 MDQPVNAAIVPHSP
+431 MDQPLNAVAAPHSP
-445 ISEQAEQSITQK
+445 ISEQTEQSSITQS
-457 KEKNVNENTATEP
+457 KENDINESTVTEP
-470 TSESRENSSANQN
+470 TTSESAENSSANQN

-500 TFPGVSGLLTNG
+500 TFAGVSGLLTNG

-525 WFKRESPVQT
+525 WFKRESPIQQA

-582 ANTTTNGVKLLEMLH
+582 TNSATNGVKLLEMLH
-597 RGNKPNQNGQ
+597 RGNKPSQNGQ
-607 GDASNAAIPMMKN
+607 GDASNTTIPMVKN

-627 VGGKVVHSLEELEA
+627 IGGKVVHSLEELEA

-654 DAPRVNKTEE
+654 DTPHVNKTEE

-675 VTGGQAVPAANGPIT
+675 MNGGQAVPAANGPIT

-697 MQLLNSTQLK
+697 MQLLNSQLK
-707 TQPSSMPHQ
+707 TPQQPSIPHQ
-716 QPPVEPIHPT
+716 QPPTEPIHTT
-726 TFNHVGPLGPTQHP
+726 TFNHIGPLGPAQHP

-762 QQKQQQQQQRHS
+762 QQQQQKQRHS

-788 VSPVPTEMQMMIN
+788 VSPVPAEMQMMIN
-801 NVPSSQELLQRPE
+801 NIPSSQELLQRPE

-830 HLMQQLQNPAMQH
+830 HLIQQLQNPAMQH
-843 RHREVLVNILKI
+843 RHREVLVNILKM

-867 PHPAAPI
+867 PHPAPAT
-874 PQDHILQQMLYQQ
+874 PQDHMLQQMLFQQQQQ

-897 NAYCPPPIIPSPN
+897 N
-910 LTASPSTLAVQ
+910 
-921 HPVIPHR
+921 VIPHR
-928 VPSPREIVMHTQS
+928 VPSPREIVMHTQT
-941 IMQSAL
+941 IMQNAL

-967 QQQQVQQQRTS
+967 QQQQQQVQQQQLRAS
-978 SPVNSPAKQTASPL
+978 SPVINSPAKQTASPL

-1011 SSNEPPKL
+1011 SSNDPKL
-1019 STQTQASQMQQQM
+1019 STQTQASQMQQM
-1032 QSTAVQLLSQGALS
+1032 QSAVQLLTQGALS
-1046 RHTPLRSQPVQST
+1046 RHTALRPQSVPST
-1059 WSNPSLKQHPG
+1059 WSNSSLKQHPAG
-1070 RPIVKGGNNT
+1070 RPIVKGGNSGNT
-1080 NASGNQFQYNAGN
+1080 SSNQFQYNTGN
-1093 PTEFQQQQHRTVPNV
+1093 VEFQQHQHRTVTNV

-1118 MATPLPHH
+1118 MATSLPHH
-1126 NVPQYNVTQNSIMNQ
+1126 NVPQYNPVVQNSIMNP
-1141 RSNPMNAQI
+1141 RSNPLNTQMKA
-1150 NVKVQQVPTH
+1150 QQVPAH
-1160 LANMQQQQPPPPPPP
+1160 LANMQQSPHATAANMQQQQQQ
-1175 HGTVNMQQQPP
+1175 QQQPP
-1186 QRAVNTPMQLVMSQ
+1186 QRTVNTPMQLVMNQ

-1209 RAMRSQQLNMAVGR
+1209 RAMRSQQINMTVGR
-1223 QPSPG
+1223 QSSPG

-1258 RAGKLPELAQTNVLS
+1258 RAGKLPELGQTNVLS